1 MIAAAGISSRRK
13 AEELITGGRVKV
25 NGAVVV
31 KLGTRV
37 DPRADVIEVDGKK
50 IYRDAGPRVYLLL
63 NKPRGVISSAYDPL
77 GRPVVTDIVK
87 GYKKRLFPVGRLDWD
102 AEGALVLTNDGELTN
117 RLIHPGF
124 SVPKKYLVKV
134 KGLPSEKE
142 LKKIEKG
149 VFLSDG
155 KTLPARVRFI
165 KETRENSWIEIVVT
179 EGRNRLIKRLLLAVG
194 HPVLKLKRTEFAG
207 LKVGKLKTGSFR
219 ALRERE
225 VERLKK
231 RWS

>member
-1 MIAAAGISSRRK
+1 M
-13 AEELITGGRVKV
+13 KV